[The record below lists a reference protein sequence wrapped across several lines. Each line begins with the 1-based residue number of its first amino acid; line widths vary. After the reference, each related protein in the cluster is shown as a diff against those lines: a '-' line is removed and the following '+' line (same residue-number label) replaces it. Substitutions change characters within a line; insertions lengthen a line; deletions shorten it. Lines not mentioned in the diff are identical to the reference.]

1 MTTSALAEY
10 LHTHMPLSRSMAV
23 SVVSASATEVRLEAP
38 LPPNLN
44 VHGTMF
50 GGSIATLALLAAWS
64 VVHLRLDEDRF
75 AGQLVV
81 SRSETQYL
89 RPISGAAR
97 AIARLD
103 GLDWD
108 GFSRQLNRH
117 GKARLTVTAEV
128 LSEKHVAARL
138 VATFAAIA
146 EAEKAPQA

>member
-1 MTTSALAEY
+1 MTQSALAEY
-10 LHTHMPLSRSMAV
+10 LHSHMPHSRSMAV
-23 SVVSASATEVRLEAP
+23 SVVSASAMEVVLEAP
-38 LPPNLN
+38 LAPNLN

-64 VVHLRLDEDRF
+64 VVHLRLEGEQF

-81 SRSETQYL
+81 SRSETDYL
-89 RPISGAAR
+89 RPVYGPAQ

-108 GFSRQLNRH
+108 GFSRQLARH

-128 LSEKHVAARL
+128 LSDDQIAARL
-138 VATFAAIA
+138 IGTFAAIA
-146 EAEKAPQA
+146 AKEVES

>member
-1 MTTSALAEY
+1 MTASALAEY
-10 LHTHMPLSRSMAV
+10 LHSHMPLSRSMAV
-23 SVVSASATEVRLEAP
+23 SVVSASAMEVVLEAP
-38 LPPNLN
+38 LAPNLN

-64 VVHLRLDEDRF
+64 AVHLRLEARHF

-81 SRSETQYL
+81 SRSETDYL
-89 RPISGAAR
+89 NPIHGPAR

-108 GFSRQLNRH
+108 GFSRRLHRH

-128 LSEKHVAARL
+128 LSGEHIAARL
-138 VATFAAIA
+138 FATFAALDR
-146 EAEKAPQA
+146 

>member
-23 SVVSASATEVRLEAP
+23 SVVSASAMEVVLEAP
-38 LPPNLN
+38 LAPNLN

-89 RPISGAAR
+89 RPVSGAAR
-97 AIARLD
+97 AIARLN
-103 GLDWD
+103 GPDWD

-117 GKARLTVTAEV
+117 GKARLTVTAEIP
-128 LSEKHVAARL
+128 SDDQIAARMIG
-138 VATFAAIA
+138 TFAAIA
-146 EAEKAPQA
+146 AKEVEN